1 MNVGIFVFQT
11 NTSVDSAV
19 LAKHAEDLGFESYW
33 VPEHAIL
40 PVHAT
45 SRFPGTA
52 DGVVPDEY
60 GRIFDPFIA
69 LARASAVTRT
79 IKLGSGI
86 CLVPEHNPLHLAKVI
101 SSLDQA
107 SGGRFLFGV
116 GTGWHKEETEIMGG
130 DFAHRWTQAR
140 DAVLAMKALWTQ
152 DEAEYHGAYYDFP
165 AVRSV
170 PKPAQKPHPPVILGG
185 KAQNVLKRV
194 VEWAD
199 GWLPYRTSAD
209 EIRRS
214 RNTIG
219 ELAEAAGRDPRTV
232 QITAFG
238 HPGQYTSPDAVAE
251 LIDAGANRVTIWLE
265 QTEGD
270 GALGE
275 MDRIARRVLA

>member
-1 MNVGIFVFQT
+1 MNVGIFVFQL

-40 PVHAT
+40 PVHTT

-52 DGVVPDEY
+52 DGAVPDEY
-60 GRIFDPFIA
+60 GRIVDPFVA

-79 IKLGSGI
+79 IKLGTGI

-116 GTGWHKEETEIMGG
+116 GAGWHKEETEMMGG

-170 PKPAQKPHPPVILGG
+170 PKPTQRPHPPVILGG
-185 KAQNVLKRV
+185 KAPNVLKRV

-219 ELAEAAGRDPRTV
+219 ELAEASGRDPGTV

-238 HPGQYTSPDAVAE
+238 HPGQYKSPEAVAE
-251 LIDAGANRVTIWLE
+251 LLDAGADRVTIWLE

-270 GALGE
+270 GALAE
-275 MDRIARRVLA
+275 MDRIARQVLA

>member
-19 LAKHAEDLGFESYW
+19 LARHAEDLGFESYW

-152 DEAEYHGAYYDFP
+152 DEAEYRGAYYDFP

-170 PKPAQKPHPPVILGG
+170 PKPA
-185 KAQNVLKRV
+185 
-194 VEWAD
+194 
-199 GWLPYRTSAD
+199 
-209 EIRRS
+209 
-214 RNTIG
+214 
-219 ELAEAAGRDPRTV
+219 AEAPPARHPGRQGAERLEAGGRMGRRLAAVSHLGRRNPAQPQHHRRAGRSGR
-232 QITAFG
+232 A
-238 HPGQYTSPDAVAE
+238 
-251 LIDAGANRVTIWLE
+251 
-265 QTEGD
+265 
-270 GALGE
+270 
-275 MDRIARRVLA
+275 